1 MKREREHLRE
11 EIWKITND
19 RELSRAKQDGAEATE
34 REMSHGRV
42 RSVEFVSKQYD
53 EVFGLKESTM
63 LLINELTTRD
73 NAISIMCDKIAKAM
87 EAFEAYNYQYNIENV
102 RMPALFEKESI
113 IRTGR
118 SPLPQSMSCSWS
130 GVPDVSLADI
140 DTVH

>member
-1 MKREREHLRE
+1 
-11 EIWKITND
+11 
-19 RELSRAKQDGAEATE
+19 
-34 REMSHGRV
+34 
-42 RSVEFVSKQYD
+42 
-53 EVFGLKESTM
+53 
-63 LLINELTTRD
+63 
-73 NAISIMCDKIAKAM
+73 MCDKIAKAM

-118 SPLPQSMSCSWS
+118 SPLPQIMSCSWS